1 MMKIAIWGYG
11 KYGRRMF
18 ESLTRFCAEEYEV
31 VRVYD
36 TNYQKL
42 KNTDGEICLP
52 ICNPEVL
59 VEDYKNGLFEKVL
72 LCIFNV
78 WQKPKQFLSKYSIP
92 ELHLGNPENLYPM
105 ALFEQGKKPF
115 SIQQK
120 GYDFCVLKNV
130 HGAMANYESDEL
142 MYLYDD
148 KGRVLKEHW
157 SHWGFAYIP
166 FVHDYPFCFGKS
178 DVDKKYVKGQYCILT
193 KKFAGNYWHF
203 TYQCLDVA
211 WLLEK
216 AGYQG
221 NYIIP
226 NKRFCGE
233 LLQLLD
239 IDPERIITLNT
250 FEHNKD
256 FVFEEVF
263 YVASN
268 ENHAIHS
275 DESHVKYSVAVLLEI
290 AEHIKKKLPVDLS
303 LPKKLYV
310 KRIGKRKLLGAEK
323 LLADYGFTTMIPENY
338 SVLEQITLF
347 YNADIVFCVH
357 GANSTNCL
365 YMRKDAVFIEAFSS
379 YWINRSNLYT
389 ISASGINYLPM
400 SPLET
405 VFVNKDGISKD
416 FELPEVLL
424 RMTIQNAILIYQAQQ
439 RNTGQKSS
447 SGS

>member
-18 ESLTRFCAEEYEV
+18 ESLTRFCSGEYEV

-36 TNYQKL
+36 TAYQKL
-42 KNTDGEICLP
+42 QNTEGKLHLP
-52 ICNPEVL
+52 IHNPEEL
-59 VEDYKNGLFEKVL
+59 PEDFKNSIFEKVL

-78 WQKPKQFLSKYSIP
+78 HQKPKQFLSKYSIP
-92 ELHLGNPENLYPM
+92 ELHLGNPGNLYPM

-120 GYDFCVLKNV
+120 GYDFCVLNNV

-142 MYLYDD
+142 LYLYDD

-157 SHWGFAYIP
+157 SHWGIAHIG

-178 DVDKKYVKGQYCILT
+178 NVDKKYFKGQYCVLT

-203 TYQCLDVA
+203 TYQCLDVV

-226 NKRFCGE
+226 NKRFCRE

-239 IDPERIITLNT
+239 IGPERIITLNT

-263 YVASN
+263 YIASDK
-268 ENHAIHS
+268 NHAI
-275 DESHVKYSVAVLLEI
+275 YSVPVLLEI

-310 KRIGKRKLLGAEK
+310 KRIGKRKLLGADK

-365 YMRKDAVFIEAFSS
+365 YMRKGTVFIEAFSS
-379 YWINRSNLYT
+379 IWMNRCNLYT
-389 ISASGINYLPM
+389 TVTNGVNYLPA
-400 SPLET
+400 STLET
-405 VFVNKDGISKD
+405 VRGNNYDAIIRD
-416 FELPEVLL
+416 FTFPEILL
-424 RMTIQNAILIYQAQQ
+424 HSTIENAFLIYKAQH
-439 RNTGQKSS
+439 GIVC
-447 SGS
+447 